1 MAHGAI
7 ITQTS
12 VDDFLSRLASADATP
27 GGGSAAAIMGAMG
40 AALVAMVC
48 RVTLARQGVDAM
60 ATSSL
65 QALGDQADRLRT
77 ALISLVAEDVAVFD
91 ALILAYRLPK
101 VTEQDQAGRSEA
113 IQARLRDAT
122 EVPLRCARACA
133 EVIHLAK
140 QSAEA
145 GSAVVISDAG
155 AAALA
160 AYAALRSAALNVYI
174 NVPSLRDKAYATAA
188 LAEIEELTDSCGRMN
203 EAVMARLTPTPEP
216 RQTQRENH

>member
-1 MAHGAI
+1 MVHSAV
-7 ITQTS
+7 ITQVS
-12 VDDFLSRLASADATP
+12 VDDFLSRLASADPTP

-40 AALVAMVC
+40 AALIAMVC
-48 RVTLARQGVDAM
+48 RVTLAKNGDDA
-60 ATSSL
+60 AAANSL
-65 QALGDQADRLRT
+65 HALCDQADRQRT
-77 ALISLVAEDVAVFD
+77 ALTSLVAEDIAVFD
-91 ALILAYRLPK
+91 ALVLAYRLPK
-101 VTEQDQAGRSEA
+101 VTEQEKAERSEA

-140 QSAEA
+140 QSAEL

-174 NVPSLRDKAYATAA
+174 NVPSLRDGTYAAAA
-188 LAEIEELTDSCGRMN
+188 LTEIDALTGSGRRTN
-203 EAVMARLTPTPEP
+203 EAVVAEVRRQLAR
-216 RQTQRENH
+216 